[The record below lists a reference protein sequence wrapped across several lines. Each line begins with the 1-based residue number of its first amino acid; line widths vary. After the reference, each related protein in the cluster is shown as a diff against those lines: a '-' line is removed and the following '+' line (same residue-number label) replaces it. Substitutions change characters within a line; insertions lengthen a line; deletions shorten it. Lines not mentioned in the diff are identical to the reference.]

1 MAITELHG
9 ISVRAFWAKAWKMAQ
24 GDSSIVQEC
33 FLELILEAIEEVRCN
48 PKITEQTPGYLLQKA
63 YFRAAHRRYAQEHT
77 YICTTYDIQVISMEG
92 VEIAEKAVAPIVDHD
107 MILAVHDVISGIKDD
122 QMREVAA
129 LFMEGYNKTE
139 VADMLGICRSTV
151 TYQVKKLRK
160 VLNSLVAA

>member
-1 MAITELHG
+1 
-9 ISVRAFWAKAWKMAQ
+9 
-24 GDSSIVQEC
+24 
-33 FLELILEAIEEVRCN
+33 
-48 PKITEQTPGYLLQKA
+48 
-63 YFRAAHRRYAQEHT
+63 
-77 YICTTYDIQVISMEG
+77 MEG